1 MVIRDETIHFVTIR
15 YVSRYL
21 AHDTI
26 FITIFTACNKCQPVP
41 YISQPTLNL
50 HGLTVPLD
58 LNHWASAMNF
68 YLLAKLAKML
78 KVSLAKLRPL

>member
-1 MVIRDETIHFVTIR
+1 MYSNMYITCIKVHVDTRDETIHFVTIR

-26 FITIFTACNKCQPVP
+26 FITIFTACNKCQPVA

-58 LNHWASAMNF
+58 LNH
-68 YLLAKLAKML
+68 
-78 KVSLAKLRPL
+78 